1 MDQYCVRDIWCCTSF
16 LPYKQLSNSAL
27 DRCTEV
33 FDAVKSLTFVEMLKM
48 LIRNHLVSV
57 IMTGNVSGLSFKCSA
72 DIFILCYD
80 AEITYGDFCICQSK
94 HVYSP
99 MACYVKYFLILSC
112 PLPCKLYSCK
122 GRGEI
127 QCTMKIVKSRIP
139 DLIHLNSNE
148 RLS

>member
-33 FDAVKSLTFVEMLKM
+33 FDAVKSLTFVEML
-48 LIRNHLVSV
+48 IRNHLVSV

-80 AEITYGDFCICQSK
+80 AEITYGDFCIC
-94 HVYSP
+94 
-99 MACYVKYFLILSC
+99 
-112 PLPCKLYSCK
+112 
-122 GRGEI
+122 
-127 QCTMKIVKSRIP
+127 
-139 DLIHLNSNE
+139 
-148 RLS
+148 